1 MRQSSQGFLIT
12 ISTLTSHSYFCR
24 TSTGGESDI
33 SVTTLKQE
41 VFVNNYFQFS
51 LCFAKIQTMP
61 LYHLVVMYLP
71 LQFAKQVCSCIIA
84 FFTISLAT

>member
-1 MRQSSQGFLIT
+1 MLSNATGMKLMVNVHSFFGFFKDTMRQSSQGFLIT

-33 SVTTLKQE
+33 SVKTLKQE

-51 LCFAKIQTMP
+51 LCFAKI
-61 LYHLVVMYLP
+61 
-71 LQFAKQVCSCIIA
+71 
-84 FFTISLAT
+84 